1 MTEKTAGDAGRKSS
15 APKTKKNSAAK
26 ATTTK
31 VKAKK
36 ATAESRDEKSK
47 SKAAESKKN
56 ATKTGVARDTKSSS
70 TRKRK
75 INATNDPLEH
85 SEQMNSLLTRGFDLL
100 EAGIDLGINLVNKL
114 GNVAQEQV
122 VEKVSGI
129 VRSAATMND
138 MAGTRSQEVSLED
151 TKGESMGKRVPEAD
165 NSDAYKESEAE
176 QAGMHIVNRLPIS
189 PNSKADISFSI
200 NNNSP
205 SSPKTLSFTIEGFV
219 GKTYNV
225 TLDSKRFSIRPSKK
239 VIEPM
244 DFEKFMLKGDIP
256 KDTPEDSYHG
266 WIIVSDAKERFKIP
280 VTLFISS

>member
-1 MTEKTAGDAGRKSS
+1 MTEKTAGDARPKSS
-15 APKTKKNSAAK
+15 ASKTKKNSAAK

-47 SKAAESKKN
+47 TAESKKN
-56 ATKTGVARDTKSSS
+56 ATKTGAAEDTKNASA
-70 TRKRK
+70 RKRK
-75 INATNDPLEH
+75 INETNDPLEH

-122 VEKVSGI
+122 VEKVSGM

-138 MAGTRSQEVSLED
+138 MAGTGSQEASAGD
-151 TKGESMGKRVPEAD
+151 TKGESMGKRVPEAE

-176 QAGMHIVNRLPIS
+176 QAGMHIVNRLPLS

-200 NNNSP
+200 NNNST

-225 TLDSKRFSIRPSKK
+225 TLDSKKFSIRPSKK

>member
-1 MTEKTAGDAGRKSS
+1 MTEKTAGDTRRTSS
-15 APKTKKNSAAK
+15 AFKTKKNSAAK

-31 VKAKK
+31 VKAKTP
-36 ATAESRDEKSK
+36 TAGSRDERSK
-47 SKAAESKKN
+47 SKAAGSKKS
-56 ATKTGVARDTKSSS
+56 ATKTGAARDTKNA
-70 TRKRK
+70 RKTK
-75 INATNDPLEH
+75 INEANDPLEH
-85 SEQMNSLLTRGFDLL
+85 SEQMHYLLTRGFDLL
-100 EAGIDLGINLVNKL
+100 EAGIDLGINLVSKL

-122 VEKVSGI
+122 VDKVSGM

-138 MAGTRSQEVSLED
+138 MAGTGSQEVSAGD
-151 TKGESMGKRVPEAD
+151 TKGESMGKRVPEAE
-165 NSDAYKESEAE
+165 NSDAYEESEAQ
-176 QAGMHIVNRLPIS
+176 QAGMHIVNRLPLS

-225 TLDSKRFSIRPSKK
+225 TLDSKMFSIRPSKK
-239 VIEPM
+239 VIAPM

-256 KDTPEDSYHG
+256 KDTPEDSYQG
-266 WIIVSDAKERFKIP
+266 WVIVSDAQERFKIP